1 MCHHVSW
8 VPLRLTVNC
17 LAGINKDAPTSITIW
32 EIVYHKYVDATF
44 CSLTALN
51 RIALYQVFAA
61 PRRAPSIGVP
71 TRIGNDVAR
80 KSMPIR
86 KL

>member
-1 MCHHVSW
+1 MIC
-8 VPLRLTVNC
+8 
-17 LAGINKDAPTSITIW
+17 
-32 EIVYHKYVDATF
+32 EIVDHTCVDTVF
-44 CSLTALN
+44 YKHTLTALN
-51 RIALYQVFAA
+51 SIALYQVFAA

-86 KL
+86 RLAMRRGVSP